1 MEKIKLGQPPNC
13 HKVSFDGKSFKIK
26 GLSNVVVPLSQ
37 TETAQIDILNDE
49 TGNLKLVGKDTILA
63 QLELPLRYCEV
74 GQGWVLDKLSK
85 KKRKSG

>member
-1 MEKIKLGQPPNC
+1 MEKIKLGQPPHC
-13 HKVSFDGKSFKIK
+13 HKVSFDGKAFKIK
-26 GLSNVVVPLSQ
+26 GLENVVVPLSK
-37 TETAQIDILNDE
+37 TETAQIDVLNEE

-85 KKRKSG
+85 KKKKSG